1 MSFQEQIFLMP
12 KLRILSSKEIIKF
25 LEKQDFIFNRQ
36 KGSHIVLVRV
46 VSFSKQVLTI
56 PNHARVDKG
65 TIKALYNQ
73 ISRFIPESDLQKL
86 FYTK

>member
-1 MSFQEQIFLMP
+1 MSFQGQTFLMP

-25 LEKQDFIFNRQ
+25 LEKQNFIIDRQ
-36 KGSHIVLVRV
+36 KGSHIVLVRI

-56 PNHARVDKG
+56 PNHTSLDKG
-65 TIKALYNQ
+65 TIKVLHNQ
-73 ISRFIPESDLQKL
+73 ISRFVPESDLQKL

>member
-1 MSFQEQIFLMP
+1 MP
-12 KLRILSSKEIIKF
+12 KLRVLKSKEVIKF
-25 LEKQDFIFNRQ
+25 LEQQGFVINRQ
-36 KGSHIVLVRV
+36 KGSHIVLIKT

-56 PNHARVDKG
+56 PKHSTLDKG

-73 ISRFIPESDLQKL
+73 ISRFVPEAEIQEL